1 MIDRVIEIAAEAG
14 RVIQALREKG
24 FQVEQKG
31 TQGPVTD
38 ADRAAD
44 ELLRTR
50 LLALDGCGWLSEETA
65 DDNRRLQ
72 QERLWVVD
80 PLDGTK
86 EFVKGIPEYSVA
98 IGLVENGTT
107 ILGVVHNP
115 STGDTYSA
123 SRGAGAFKNGDPIEV
138 AEGRRLL
145 ASRSEIKRGE
155 FEAFASDWE
164 VVPAGSI
171 EHKLAL
177 IGAGEA
183 GVTFSRGP
191 KWEWDVCAG
200 AVIVEE
206 AGGVASDLFGDPLTF
221 NKPFPKVKGIL
232 AGAPEVYRAALQA
245 LRDVGASDRMN
256 EFDDLPSGG
265 QATLQ

>member
-1 MIDRVIEIAAEAG
+1 MIDRVIEIAEEAG
-14 RVIQALREKG
+14 RVIQAVREKG
-24 FQVEQKG
+24 FEVEQKG
-31 TQGPVTD
+31 AQGPVTD

-50 LLALDGCGWLSEETA
+50 LLALEGCGWLSEETA
-65 DDNRRLQ
+65 DDERRLQ

-98 IGLVENGTT
+98 IGLVENGTA

-155 FEAFASDWE
+155 FGVFEADWE
-164 VVPAGSI
+164 VVAAGSI

-177 IGAGEA
+177 VASGDGAA
-183 GVTFSRGP
+183 TLSRGP

-206 AGGVASDLFGDPLTF
+206 AGGVACDMLGGALEF
-221 NKPFPKVKGIL
+221 NKPFPKVRGIL
-232 AGAPEVYRAALQA
+232 AGAPRAYGRALQVA
-245 LRDVGASDRMN
+245 RSVGASDRMA
-256 EFDDLPSGG
+256 EFPDVPIER
-265 QATLQ
+265 